1 MHSFIELSERC
12 ARRSALIAVTVFT
25 AALAGCGG
33 GGGSD
38 SDASGVPTASQIAA
52 AQASLDDTAVASD
65 SIAAKQAALDAVEAP
80 TAQ

>member
-1 MHSFIELSERC
+1 MHSSFDLSERC
-12 ARRSALIAVTVFT
+12 ARRSALIAVTVFA
-25 AALAGCGG
+25 AALAGCG